1 MSMSAAAALKQVPI
15 FKHLDDRHVQSL
27 VARADHLT
35 LDAGQLVFREGDAPD
50 NLYVILTGR
59 VRVYHEAARGQEIE
73 RDVLGEG
80 TLFGELALLD
90 SGPVRHRSPL

>member
-1 MSMSAAAALKQVPI
+1 MSISAAAALKQVPI

-27 VARADHLT
+27 AACADHLT

-59 VRVYHEAARGQEIE
+59 VRVYHEAAG
-73 RDVLGEG
+73 
-80 TLFGELALLD
+80 AK
-90 SGPVRHRSPL
+90 RSS